1 MVSLNGATLEE
12 ASAHLHR
19 SRRVML
25 VAMADYQFSMVD
37 EFEKFGR
44 MEYRAFD
51 SDAAAMQYAKELIG
65 DWRQVTVLDGP
76 RIVGM
81 VVHPRFQIRG

>member
-1 MVSLNGATLEE
+1 
-12 ASAHLHR
+12 
-19 SRRVML
+19 ML

-37 EFEKFGR
+37 ELEKLGR

-51 SDAAAMQYAKELIG
+51 SDAAAMQYAKELLG
-65 DWRQVTVLDGP
+65 DWLRVTVLDGP

-81 VVHPRFQIRG
+81 IVHPRSQIRGSG